1 RSVWSPLVR
10 PPLGKLPGAVPVGHP
25 PIVHK
30 PPDTAPPAPE
40 TYALAQFASAP
51 ARLVPDLNTGTG
63 FCRPSAGS
71 SCNKGR
77 DVLWD
82 PLGRGSLLYRISWC
96 ARRRTPGASVSV
108 ETKLRPAHVRTKVL
122 QEESSWIYP
131 TAYTS
136 VGTYKKKNA
145 FSLTPF
151 YVVRPPLPL
160 PLSILFG
167 SATRSEEHTSELQS
181 RGHLVCRLL
190 LEKKKKKQRHIR
202 HKSRRIS

>member
-1 RSVWSPLVR
+1 MSVWSPLFR

-82 PLGRGSLLYRISWC
+82 PLGRGSL
-96 ARRRTPGASVSV
+96 T
-108 ETKLRPAHVRTKVL
+108 RPIDRKSTRLNSSHV
-122 QEESSWIYP
+122 
-131 TAYTS
+131 ATS
-136 VGTYKKKNA
+136 YAV
-145 FSLTPF
+145 FCL
-151 YVVRPPLPL
+151 
-160 PLSILFG
+160 
-167 SATRSEEHTSELQS
+167 
-181 RGHLVCRLL
+181 
-190 LEKKKKKQRHIR
+190 KKKKTLSAHHRAR
-202 HKSRRIS
+202 AGAC